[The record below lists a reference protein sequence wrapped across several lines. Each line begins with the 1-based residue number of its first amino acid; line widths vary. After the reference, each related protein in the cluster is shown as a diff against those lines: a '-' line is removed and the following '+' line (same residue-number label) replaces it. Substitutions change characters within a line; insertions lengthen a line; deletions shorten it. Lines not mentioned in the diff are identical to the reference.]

1 MTVTQTHNHLVCK
14 WTLNHL
20 AKLTSTH
27 SSNPLLLPLQK
38 GGWDFSKMA
47 VMGGG
52 NGNFL
57 KKVSSQ
63 SWQRGD
69 NPFYEDYLY
78 IVYPPPPFSNF
89 AQPTPLPISHFPVTS
104 RFPSLSGDIWCA
116 ILLNHNMGL
125 HMLSLVI
132 FSPDGPWCV
141 FHATRHQVYWGLT
154 HNVAFYW
161 VYITH
166 TNTQST
172 LRGW

>member
-1 MTVTQTHNHLVCK
+1 M
-14 WTLNHL
+14 
-20 AKLTSTH
+20 S
-27 SSNPLLLPLQK
+27 
-38 GGWDFSKMA
+38 
-47 VMGGG
+47 GG

-78 IVYPPPPFSNF
+78 IAYPPPPFSNF
-89 AQPTPLPISHFPVTS
+89 AQPTPLPTSH
-104 RFPSLSGDIWCA
+104 FPSLSGDIWCA

-166 TNTQST
+166 TNTKTHTAHSGVGRLTHSYKYIFTPPVMCSQQ
-172 LRGW
+172 LPLLH

>member
-78 IVYPPPPFSNF
+78 IVYPPPPLFQILPNPPHSPS
-89 AQPTPLPISHFPVTS
+89 PT
-104 RFPSLSGDIWCA
+104 SLSPPG
-116 ILLNHNMGL
+116 
-125 HMLSLVI
+125 SL
-132 FSPDGPWCV
+132 PCR
-141 FHATRHQVYWGLT
+141 ATFDVL
-154 HNVAFYW
+154 FYLIIIW
-161 VYITH
+161 VYTCWALLSFHQTDLDVCFMRQGIKFTEVWHITWLF
-166 TNTQST
+166 TEFI
-172 LRGW
+172 

>member
-1 MTVTQTHNHLVCK
+1 
-14 WTLNHL
+14 
-20 AKLTSTH
+20 
-27 SSNPLLLPLQK
+27 
-38 GGWDFSKMA
+38 
-47 VMGGG
+47 MGGG

-78 IVYPPPPFSNF
+78 IVYPPPPSFPNF

-104 RFPSLSGDIWCA
+104 WFPSLSGDIWCA

-166 TNTQST
+166 TNTQMHTAHSGVGRLT
-172 LRGW
+172 HSYKYIFTPPVMCSQQLPLLH